1 MANEMSSTSR
11 RGRIRAR
18 ATDCDREESGEE
30 DEGAQVKGKEEK
42 IERLLEVQGRQG
54 SLRLAD
60 PLALAVRFSGC

>member
-11 RGRIRAR
+11 RRRIR

-30 DEGAQVKGKEEK
+30 DEGAKVKGKEEK
-42 IERLLEVQGRQG
+42 IERLLEVQGSKG

-60 PLALAVRFSGC
+60 I